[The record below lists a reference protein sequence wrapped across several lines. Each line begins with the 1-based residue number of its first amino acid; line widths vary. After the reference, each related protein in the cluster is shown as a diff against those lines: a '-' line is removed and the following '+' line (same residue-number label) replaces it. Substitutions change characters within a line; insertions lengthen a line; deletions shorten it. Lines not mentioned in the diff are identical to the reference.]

1 MRPRSPP
8 APPASAAGSQLFKRR
23 RDSRSSKAHRNRE
36 DSMWRSRALAI
47 GVASLLLAG
56 APLACKKKGAAKGAE
71 AEKQVSGKKVL
82 YWYDPMKPEVHFDH
96 PGKSPFMDMQLEPK
110 YAEEAPAPAAG
121 QKKVLYWYDPM
132 KPEVHFDHPGKSPF
146 MDMQL
151 EPKYAEE
158 PPAAGASAPAGLS
171 VVRIP
176 LERRQEIGVT
186 TAKVQKR
193 TIGESIE
200 TNGVV

>member
-1 MRPRSPP
+1 M
-8 APPASAAGSQLFKRR
+8 
-23 RDSRSSKAHRNRE
+23 SRSK
-36 DSMWRSRALAI
+36 ALA
-47 GVASLLLAG
+47 LLAATALIVA
-56 APLACKKKGAAKGAE
+56 APLACRKKNAARSSPESRVPSPAR
-71 AEKQVSGKKVL
+71 KVL

-110 YAEEAPAPAAG
+110 YAEEAPAPAAA

-158 PPAAGASAPAGLS
+158 SPATGAGAPPPGSS
-171 VVRIP
+171 D
-176 LERRQEIGVT
+176 
-186 TAKVQKR
+186 
-193 TIGESIE
+193 
-200 TNGVV
+200 

>member
-1 MRPRSPP
+1 MR
-8 APPASAAGSQLFKRR
+8 
-23 RDSRSSKAHRNRE
+23 SKALLLG
-36 DSMWRSRALAI
+36 AA
-47 GVASLLLAG
+47 VLLLAG
-56 APLACKKKGAAKGAE
+56 GTLACKKNATKGAE
-71 AEKQVSGKKVL
+71 EKPASGKKVL

-110 YAEEAPAPAAG
+110 YAEEAPAPAASA

-200 TNGVV
+200 TNGVVAEDEGRLNAVNAKFAGY

>member
-1 MRPRSPP
+1 MR
-8 APPASAAGSQLFKRR
+8 
-23 RDSRSSKAHRNRE
+23 SKALLLG
-36 DSMWRSRALAI
+36 AA
-47 GVASLLLAG
+47 VLLLAG
-56 APLACKKKGAAKGAE
+56 GPLTCKKNAAKGGE
-71 AEKQVSGKKVL
+71 GKQVSGKKVL

-110 YAEEAPAPAAG
+110 YAEEAPAPAMA

-158 PPAAGASAPAGLS
+158 PPAAGAAAPAGLS

-176 LERRQEIGVT
+176 LERRQEIGV
-186 TAKVQKR
+186 
-193 TIGESIE
+193 
-200 TNGVV
+200 